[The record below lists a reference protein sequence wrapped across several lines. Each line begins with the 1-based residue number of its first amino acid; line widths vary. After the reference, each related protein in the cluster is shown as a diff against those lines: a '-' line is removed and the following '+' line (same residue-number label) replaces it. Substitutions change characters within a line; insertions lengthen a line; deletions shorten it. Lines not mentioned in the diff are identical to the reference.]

1 MTMTSDY
8 EYRDNS
14 ADCYTVPINTTRRN
28 WGFHSQRH
36 FLTTG
41 NLEMDSAIPGILLR
55 LNPNVVVLF
64 IVYSVSQL
72 QSSLFVKYIV
82 ASCNAC

>member
-1 MTMTSDY
+1 
-8 EYRDNS
+8 
-14 ADCYTVPINTTRRN
+14 
-28 WGFHSQRH
+28 
-36 FLTTG
+36 
-41 NLEMDSAIPGILLR
+41 MDSAIPGILLR